1 MRPPSAA
8 PRVAGPRVPG
18 VRYGSCRTRLP
29 AMIGRQWS
37 RLRHPPAGNHIDRQR
52 GRGFALPPVPTR
64 PMFSKEISVERSSP
78 SRGARP
84 SRSARSEESV
94 SRGEGLALGRARLF
108 TSRNLG
114 GYLFLLP
121 PLFIFALFV
130 WYPLVLRSMLT
141 FPTVY

>member
-1 MRPPSAA
+1 
-8 PRVAGPRVPG
+8 
-18 VRYGSCRTRLP
+18 
-29 AMIGRQWS
+29 MIGRLWS

-108 TSRNLG
+108 ISRTLAAH
-114 GYLFLLP
+114 LFHLPSLL
-121 PLFIFALFV
+121 I
-130 WYPLVLRSMLT
+130 YPLLAFYT
-141 FPTVY
+141 